1 MMVEAGSMLSNRLE
15 QSSDSV
21 PFSVIRQLLIFTRDV
36 YTVVLCCVDLGKEK
50 W

>member
-1 MMVEAGSMLSNRLE
+1 MKAGWMLSNRLE

-21 PFSVIRQLLIFTRDV
+21 PFTGSRQLLILTTCSDV
-36 YTVVLCCVDLGKEK
+36 HTVVLCYVDIDKEK